1 VPENPAAKE
10 GASRFAKIRA
20 LGAAVLAFFRKTA
33 GRIRGKRR
41 VSDSRPRAQGELALE
56 KVTVLRN
63 DLSDADLVVV
73 AVQPK
78 AAEPRGAGNQAPE
91 PAGNPWTRVT
101 ARWIKLKNPESA
113 TTEARTGNPAD
124 RAQTPC

>member
-1 VPENPAAKE
+1 
-10 GASRFAKIRA
+10 
-20 LGAAVLAFFRKTA
+20 
-33 GRIRGKRR
+33 
-41 VSDSRPRAQGELALE
+41 LALE

-78 AAEPRGAGNQAPE
+78 PEDSRAPEAPACE

-101 ARWIKLKNPESA
+101 ARWVKLKK
-113 TTEARTGNPAD
+113 PAPAAQAGPPAN
-124 RAQTPC
+124 REQTPC